1 MHNIWREFRC
11 EPAGAVL
18 VAANVLGLV
27 LVAWLLV
34 IAS

>member
-1 MHNIWREFRC
+1 MYNIWREFRR
-11 EPAGAVL
+11 EPFGAVL

-27 LVAWLLV
+27 LVVRLLV

>member
-1 MHNIWREFRC
+1 MYNIWREFRR
-11 EPAGAVL
+11 EPFGAVL